1 MFSIFIN
8 NIIEMQGFNMD
19 VKGVKE
25 VIPMGLIKGSNPRQT
40 IENVELRATLEKAV
54 EDAKLNVTE
63 RMALNKK
70 FFPNGGGFNLFPE
83 GIRVPKFNTF
93 YRPGQVEADAFTKEV
108 QAIKIYGLDMLKTL
122 KYLQQNP
129 TIFHC
134 NVWHYMEDIRSSA
147 QSITLFVS

>member
-1 MFSIFIN
+1 
-8 NIIEMQGFNMD
+8 MD
-19 VKGVKE
+19 VKGVKK

-108 QAIKIYGLDMLKTL
+108 QAIKI
-122 KYLQQNP
+122 P
-129 TIFHC
+129 
-134 NVWHYMEDIRSSA
+134 EDICLKKEHIMKSSKGNFQA
-147 QSITLFVS
+147 NLDNALKKLRKVLNGNI